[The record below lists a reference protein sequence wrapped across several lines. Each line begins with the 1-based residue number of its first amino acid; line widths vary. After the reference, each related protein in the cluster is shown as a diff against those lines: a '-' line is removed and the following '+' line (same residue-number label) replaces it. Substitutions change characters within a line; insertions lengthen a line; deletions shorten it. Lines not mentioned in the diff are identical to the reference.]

1 MLPSISRVHRGILGL
16 SIAPDT
22 QLLLCTRLA
31 VVHSGS
37 ISMDDVIRIARI
49 MRPKSLAKKFE
60 GTVLEILGTAQ
71 STGCRVDGQDPHD
84 IIEAIHDGEG
94 PELPEE

>member
-1 MLPSISRVHRGILGL
+1 MPPHLALFASAFS
-16 SIAPDT
+16 ATQPDT
-22 QLLLCTRLA
+22 RLCPLA

-60 GTVLEILGTAQ
+60 GTVLEILGTAH
-71 STGCRVDGQDPHD
+71 STGCQVDGQDPHD

-94 PELPEE
+94 PEIPDE